1 MGCCQSSDIDISL
14 SNLPLAHASNKN
26 LETMRQQLE
35 NKQIDIEGT
44 NYDAFK
50 LVMSIY
56 ALTEQ
61 YQYNG
66 SQNKDKQ
73 FFRNTYNSG
82 MSLLGIFINLK
93 ETNIYIGDSIATQRF
108 YFRPETFE
116 VKTTFDFENY
126 VRVLTREEIVHSY
139 NEDLEKNIETF
150 KKFHEMNRLVFVEEM
165 NQPVPEDNEPDEE
178 DEEDGEDGEKK
189 KEEQGKLPETTDKKA
204 TADKK
209 ETPEKK
215 ETTEVPMNEMK
226 KENANNNE
234 EIEEEAPVHEETTA
248 EKPKKKNKKKK
259 PKIEDDVSSHSS
271 EGEEKVEKKKKKKK
285 KEVAQPE
292 EAADEGSGDI

>member
-82 MSLLGIFINLK
+82 MSLLGIFINKK

-139 NEDLEKNIETF
+139 NEELEKNIETF

-165 NQPVPEDNEPDEE
+165 NQPIPEDNEPDEE
-178 DEEDGEDGEKK
+178 DEEDGDAGEKK
-189 KEEQGKLPETTDKKA
+189 KEQSVLPVTTDKKA

-215 ETTEVPMNEMK
+215 ETYEVPMNEMK
-226 KENANNNE
+226 KENANNND
-234 EIEEEAPVHEETTA
+234 EIEEEAPPVYEETAA

-259 PKIEDDVSSHSS
+259 PKVEDDGSSHSS
-271 EGEEKVEKKKKKKK
+271 EGEEKIEKKKKKKK

>member
-82 MSLLGIFINLK
+82 MSLLGIFINKK

-139 NEDLEKNIETF
+139 NEELEKNIETF

-165 NQPVPEDNEPDEE
+165 NQPIPEDNEPDEE
-178 DEEDGEDGEKK
+178 DEEDGDAGEKK
-189 KEEQGKLPETTDKKA
+189 K
-204 TADKK
+204 
-209 ETPEKK
+209 
-215 ETTEVPMNEMK
+215 
-226 KENANNNE
+226 
-234 EIEEEAPVHEETTA
+234 
-248 EKPKKKNKKKK
+248 NK
-259 PKIEDDVSSHSS
+259 VYF
-271 EGEEKVEKKKKKKK
+271 
-285 KEVAQPE
+285 Q
-292 EAADEGSGDI
+292 